1 MPDQVEF
8 CGEHYP
14 LDPERGLTIGR
25 EAELALDDNPYLHRD
40 FLRVHHAEG
49 LWWLVNV
56 GSQLTATVSDD
67 AGSVHAFLAPGA
79 HLPLVFGRT
88 TVRFSAGATTYELS
102 IELDAP
108 LFLPQLKPI
117 DRQGETTTFGPTLN
131 RDQRLLLL
139 ALTESALRSGDRS
152 ISGLPTSAEAAQ
164 RLGWSLT
171 RFNRKLDY
179 LCQKLTRLGVRGLH
193 GGPDQLAAN
202 RRFRL
207 VEYALAARLVSAD
220 DLYLLDAVTP
230 SSPS

>member
-1 MPDQVEF
+1 MADQVEF

-25 EAELALDDNPYLHRD
+25 EAELAVDDNPYLHRD

-56 GSQLTATVSDD
+56 GTQLTATVSDD
-67 AGSVHAFLAPGA
+67 TGSVHAFLAPGA

-102 IELDAP
+102 IELDTP
-108 LFLPQLKPI
+108 VFEPQPQAVI
-117 DRQGETTTFGPTLN
+117 RHGETTTFGPTLN
-131 RDQRLLLL
+131 HDQRLLLL
-139 ALTESALRSGDRS
+139 ALTERALRSGDRS

-179 LCQKLTRLGVRGLH
+179 LCQKLSQLGVRGLH

-207 VEYALAARLVSAD
+207 VEYALAARLVSPD
-220 DLYLLDAVTP
+220 DLALLDAVTP
-230 SSPS
+230 TPES

>member
-1 MPDQVEF
+1 MANRVEF

-14 LDPERGLTIGR
+14 LDEARGLTIGR
-25 EAELALDDNPYLHRD
+25 EAELAIDENPYLHRD
-40 FLRVHHAEG
+40 FLRLHHAEG

-56 GSQLTATVSDD
+56 GSQLTATVSDNE
-67 AGSVHAFLAPGA
+67 GMLHAVLAPGA

-108 LFLPQLKPI
+108 LFLPRPQAVN
-117 DRQGETTTFGPTLN
+117 RQGETTTFGPTLN
-131 RDQRLLLL
+131 HDQRLLLL
-139 ALTESALRSGDRS
+139 ALTETALRSGERS
-152 ISGLPTSAEAAQ
+152 VSGLPTSAEAAE

-193 GGPDQLAAN
+193 GGPDQLASN

-207 VEYALAARLVSAD
+207 VEYALAARLITSD
-220 DLYLLDAVTP
+220 ELPLLEEVAP
-230 SSPS
+230 SSLP